1 MFGIAPGASHR
12 NSPLAP
18 TVSSASAASG
28 VAQHPR
34 RQRLLVH
41 FLAAL
46 TFVCLVGQS
55 AQAQLYRGGQNA
67 RELITQPIQNE
78 KLVTLVGN
86 THPSAIAAFDRGALA
101 EETPM
106 EHMQLVLQRPAELEQ
121 ALGKLMDE
129 QQRKGSPNYHKW
141 LTAEQFATR
150 YGIAQHDVEQVS
162 NWLRSQGFRVDS
174 VLPTGMAIEF
184 SGNAG
189 QVKQAFHTEV
199 HHLMVDGEPHIANM
213 TEPQIPAA
221 LAPLVLGVHA
231 LHDFKPHSLMKKA
244 DPAFTVNSTYGTF
257 YAVAPADLATI
268 YNLNPA
274 FSAGNAGSGQTVVVI
289 EDTLMANTSDVAT
302 FRSAFGLSGY
312 AGTFTQGYVSGP
324 MTCNASGVNGDEGE
338 AALDA
343 EWAGASAPDAKVQL
357 AACADTSGVFGGFI
371 ALENLINS
379 ATPPPIIS
387 ISYGECEAAMGSA
400 ANASYVTAYQQAA
413 AEGISVFVSS
423 GDEGAASCDAN
434 QSKARY
440 GIAVSGFT
448 STPYNVSVG
457 GTDFGDTYES
467 LKGSP
472 AVPLST
478 YWSTPNTTSFGSA
491 LSYIPEIPWNDS
503 CASALIYTVEGY
515 TQSYGSSGFCNSS
528 TGATYFRTTASGSG
542 GPSSYSAKPNWQPV
556 WGNPGDGHRDIPDV
570 SLFAANGVWSHF
582 IVYCLS
588 DTAHGGTTCDYTNP
602 TNVLNLAAGGT
613 SFSSPIMAGI
623 QALINQKQGGPQ
635 GNPNPVY
642 YGLANLEYG
651 ASGASVCNSSLGT
664 GESSSCIFNDVTLGD
679 IDLNCT
685 GTNCFGTSGI
695 IQGAL
700 STSATTF
707 SPAYG
712 TNSGWDFATGLG
724 SVNAYN
730 LIQNYGGLA
739 TTTVVTSSSSSTALG
754 QSVTYTATVSQPFGN
769 PVVGTITWSGNTGCA
784 SSTLVSNVATCTTSS
799 LGAGNDTVTA
809 TFNTDA
815 AYLYKTSVGNIQ
827 QTVSQAVP
835 TETLTST
842 NNPAVVSVPVTIT
855 VDLSGAGS
863 VQPTGSITFVVN
875 TTAQPRTPLIG
886 GQATLSLPNLAAG
899 SYMITAYYSG
909 DANYQATNARLAEN
923 ITRIEPPTTLSF
935 SSTSLIVGSPLTITF
950 SIAPVGSLIA
960 GGSVHLF
967 LDSGVSLTT
976 VPVVGGVASFQ
987 TSSLAVGT
995 HTITAPYS
1003 GDANFSGT
1011 KTTGMVTVAKKPATT
1026 TMIATSGSPS
1036 VVGSSVTFTATV
1048 SGATVTPTG
1057 TVTLSLGT
1065 TFLGQG
1071 ALSAGSV
1078 QIPVALLPAGSDKIT
1093 ATYSGDANYS
1103 ASTGTLTQ
1111 VVSKLPA
1118 NATLSVTPNPAPL
1131 GLTLTL
1137 TFTVPT
1143 VGSMVPGG
1151 SVVLYA
1157 GSTKLGSFAVSNG
1170 VATYNTST
1178 LAAGAYT
1185 FTAEYSGDANYAG
1198 GRITATGRV
1207 SK

>member
-55 AQAQLYRGGQNA
+55 AHAQLYRGGQNA

-244 DPAFTVNSTYGTF
+244 DPALTTNTAYGTF

-274 FSAGNAGSGQTVVVI
+274 FSAGNAGSGQTIVVI
-289 EDTLMANTSDVAT
+289 EDTLMTTPGDIST

-312 AGTFTQGYVSGP
+312 AGSFSQGLVTGAV
-324 MTCNASGVNGDEGE
+324 TCNNPGVNGAEGE

-357 AACADTSGVFGGFI
+357 AACADTTTVFGGLI
-371 ALENLINS
+371 ALQNLINS
-379 ATPPPIIS
+379 ATPPPIVS
-387 ISYGECEAAMGSA
+387 ISYGECEAFMGA
-400 ANASYVTAYQQAA
+400 TANASYVTAYQQAA

-434 QSKARY
+434 ATRAIH

-503 CASALIYTVEGY
+503 CASALIYTAEGY
-515 TQSYGSSGFCNSS
+515 TQSYGSSGFCNSA
-528 TGATYFRTTASGSG
+528 TGKSYFRTTASGSG
-542 GPSSYSAKPNWQPV
+542 GPSSYSAKPNWQSV

-570 SLFAANGVWSHF
+570 SLFAANGTWSHF
-582 IVYCLS
+582 LVYCLS
-588 DTAHGGTTCDYTNP
+588 DTAEGGTTCDYSNP

-613 SFSSPIMAGI
+613 SFSSPILAGI

-651 ASGASVCNSSLGT
+651 ASGSSVCNSSLGT

-685 GTNCFGTSGI
+685 GPNCFGASGAT
-695 IQGAL
+695 QGAL

-835 TETLTST
+835 TETLVSTS
-842 NNPAVVSVPVTIT
+842 NPYTFTGSAAIT
-855 VDLSGAGS
+855 VTVTGVAGI
-863 VQPTGSITFVVN
+863 QPTGSITFLVN
-875 TTAQPRTPLIG
+875 RAVQPSTPFID
-886 GQATLSLPNLAAG
+886 GQATLLLTGLAPG
-899 SYMITAYYSG
+899 SYMISAYYSG
-909 DANYQATNARLAEN
+909 DANYQGSVAKLPETVTK
-923 ITRIEPPTTLSF
+923 I
-935 SSTSLIVGSPLTITF
+935 SSTASLVPSATPIMVGTQLTLNY
-950 SIAPVGSLIA
+950 AVA
-960 GGSVHLF
+960 EV
-967 LDSGVSLTT
+967 SGVVPNGT
-976 VPVVGGVASFQ
+976 VRITDAGVTIATLPAPGGVASWQSSSLTVGKHTFAATYYGDADYSAPVATAVVTVTPPPSTTTTL
-987 TSSLAVGT
+987 TSSLSP
-995 HTITAPYS
+995 APIGS
-1003 GDANFSGT
+1003 G
-1011 KTTGMVTVAKKPATT
+1011 
-1026 TMIATSGSPS
+1026 IA
-1036 VVGSSVTFTATV
+1036 FTANVIGST
-1048 SGATVTPTG
+1048 GIPTG
-1057 TVTLSLGT
+1057 TVSFYFGKTLLAQVPLT
-1065 TFLGQG
+1065 PIG
-1071 ALSAGSV
+1071 A
-1078 QIPVALLPAGSDKIT
+1078 QILVSTLPAGSDKIS
-1093 ATYSGDANYS
+1093 AVYSGDGNDA
-1103 ASTGTLTQ
+1103 ASTGTFTQ

-1118 NATLSVTPNPAPL
+1118 NATLSASPNPAPL
-1131 GLTLTL
+1131 GSTLTL

-1185 FTAEYSGDANYAG
+1185 FTAEYSGDANYAAAK
-1198 GRITATGRV
+1198 ITATGRV